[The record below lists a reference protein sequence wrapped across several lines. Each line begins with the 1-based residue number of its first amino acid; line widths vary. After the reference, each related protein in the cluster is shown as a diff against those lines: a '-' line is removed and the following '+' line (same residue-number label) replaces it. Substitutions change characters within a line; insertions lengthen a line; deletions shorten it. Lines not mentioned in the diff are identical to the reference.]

1 MNRAAS
7 DNPLAVG
14 LVMVGAAAIAIA
26 AFLPLDQPTGVFR
39 MVEDNT
45 LIQHGGWWL
54 IALALGIAASGC
66 SVNRGRMRQPWLPI
80 LLCVITAA
88 VVIGIGNAKSLR
100 TLYPVG
106 PNGIPDTSKPG
117 MVASLGIAVYVA
129 GTGVA
134 AALIGSLMLRQS
146 AKERAAD
153 DPLVTTWEED
163 ETKKRPDRANE
174 PRPGRSRPELE
185 AEVEAAEAEAQ
196 AAEARARA
204 IRLRLEAERKAKEAP
219 SPRSSEPPDPQKP
232 KPTPR
237 STQPDPNRTRGL
249 KGFVHKEQ

>member
-1 MNRAAS
+1 
-7 DNPLAVG
+7 
-14 LVMVGAAAIAIA
+14 MVGAGAIAIA

-54 IALALGIAASGC
+54 IALALGIAASSY
-66 SVNRGRMRQPWLPI
+66 SVNQGRMRQPWLSI

-100 TLYPVG
+100 TVYPVG

-117 MVASLGIAVYVA
+117 IVASLGIAVYVA

-146 AKERAAD
+146 AKERTAD
-153 DPLVTTWEED
+153 DPLVTAWEQD
-163 ETKKRPDRANE
+163 ETKKPPDRGNE

-185 AEVEAAEAEAQ
+185 AEVQAAETEAQ

-204 IRLRLEAERKAKEAP
+204 IRLRLEAEGKAKPAS
-219 SPRSSEPPDPQKP
+219 SPQRSKPPDPQKP
-232 KPTPR
+232 KPNP
-237 STQPDPNRTRGL
+237 SNTQADPNRTRGL
-249 KGFVHKEQ
+249 KGFVQDWKSVPAWQKPAKPEDEA